1 MAKKCDVPRTFNI
14 AVVGLSGTEKEK
26 GSTGVGK
33 SCLCNR
39 FVRHLADDYYVDHIS
54 VLSQTD
60 FSGRVVNNDH
70 FLYWGEVTKTS
81 DEGVDFHFNVV
92 EQTEFIDDSS
102 FQPFKSGKTDPYY
115 KRCSTTKLTS
125 AEKLMYICKNQL
137 GIEKEYEQKMIPEG
151 KLNIDGFVCVF
162 DVSNVPGRTIEK
174 QVEFTSLILNNL
186 WKTKKPIV
194 LVTTKNDEARESYI
208 KEAERLVTRKEYKG
222 NIPTIETSSHE
233 NVNVDLAFFVLA
245 QMIDRTKGKS
255 KVVPFIE
262 AAQRRKEVLD
272 VATEAYQSVI
282 RAQVTDYKA
291 VWSNVSKRF
300 AQNSDFLH
308 YCDLFGHGDAQK
320 MFMRHVKKLKEE
332 YIRRKMQMYI
342 KILPEVLSELLPDLQ
357 SLGDGD
363 WRNVR
368 VKIQQHPDFS
378 QYFLESPDEHSWQE
392 SDLVDSTETRIP
404 QDILDTSEAET
415 CFQEHKASLEAD
427 EKRKE
432 MRKQFKQLLEETGYV
447 TPGKTLSE
455 VRVLFMGR
463 ECFEALSE
471 SNLQEIYDEH
481 QKEITERAKQNF
493 QELLLENA
501 EIFYHFTSIGPGSV
515 ITQEDISKITETLR
529 EDSRYK
535 ALDRLDQERMLM
547 LLRHL
552 GFVHGPIKEHCPAFP
567 NCMDNLIE
575 KVIAQKAHRPSSW
588 SRNSQW
594 LLESENNQL
603 NLVLL
608 GSGGIADEL
617 ANTIRAY
624 CTDDI
629 FEMEKI
635 QYTLD
640 FRIIDGDVGLP
651 HNSFRTS
658 AFLPH
663 GCFCVYSNHQTLEY
677 IRESLEKTLLSN
689 LEQEDRLPFHGLP
702 IVILFAADAS
712 INEKDLT
719 FLREEGQ
726 NRAKSLQCPFI
737 DVSNSASDTE
747 ERFDEPKLLKALHS
761 LIESIQRRADLL
773 QIYHTLPEQAANPD
787 IRIIM
792 CMLCGDPYTVEHV
805 LGPLLSH
812 QCCFFSSPYTITL
825 ETYLGD
831 CKRSV
836 EVRVTSYH
844 GANAFREEL
853 VHGFILV
860 YSTKRK
866 ASLSTLSAFSMNIPN
881 IPVQILAVTET
892 GSANAFFSSDLSHQ
906 LITEGNAIADKLQAH
921 FMTSVSTCQQKTA
934 FYTPFFK
941 EVSERKPQIE
951 KAFSMDDS
959 DYSLES
965 FTPVPPP
972 VPSRQ
977 ESYHIRSG
985 SLEDG
990 VDSEGV
996 YEQLPMDSGHG
1007 HEDETISPTSYL
1019 DDPPLSPSDESDLYT
1034 NVCNQENGEHLVK
1047 PSQLKNRRSFQA
1059 DLYHQ
1064 SFPSTESLDRAVTVK
1079 SRDSAPPLPLPLS
1092 RFDRESHTG
1101 IDLTFPPPPLS
1112 TFTGTV
1118 ASPSSYQTQVHYS
1131 PCLSSNQYPLVPGS
1145 AHPSLYA
1152 TGRRRPGAHDP
1163 KSSPFPQYSLKKMER
1178 GKKNE
1183 LGIPSAPSAPSL
1195 ASTQPGPADDL
1206 DASDS
1211 VTDDDDTLSSG
1222 FSGYG
1227 TYPPPP
1233 EPAPPDLLPSHIRRG
1248 PSIPVGHHASRT
1260 SLDEVSPLYLVAG
1273 IMGYS
1278 FETDDGGSQDSL
1290 NREPGWIDNRIFEQ
1304 ELRAREWLDNEVYHT
1319 YHSRHHKTPPPLKP
1333 KPGKQK
1339 PGKLNLQ
1346 QFNNI
1351 TDAIAK
1357 FNLTAQRGGSSHT
1370 KVGMLPAP
1378 LATPESID
1386 LASDYAQVKDTVP
1399 LCATDSSEYAY
1410 AVVHN
1415 ALPDSKPHRVRSL
1428 GRRHGNKEA
1437 FERAG
1442 SDSDSDWSSL
1452 ERMHR
1457 DVHSRVNRKST
1468 PYKKMRKKRG
1478 VPVAPPRVPSFE
1490 GPAPPLPPLPGGER
1504 MMGTKSLNPLNKVRG
1519 RGGKSPSDDSDLSD
1533 DEEPFFK
1540 STPRPK
1546 YKHKRSFR
1554 SRRRKQQLQALQQS
1568 QLLPQQQQPPYLAG
1582 SLQFSALTPDSDI
1595 FSLSSKLK
1603 IESSLCMPPPD
1614 ENSGYELVSPKDP
1627 AVMMRKSGMIKDGEK
1642 TSRKKDKK
1650 LREDEKLE
1658 KRRLK
1663 EEKRLTEKK
1672 KKKTAQGK
1680 GGNVNQTIQGLE
1692 SFAQSE
1698 DNQIPLFV
1706 EKCIRFIE
1714 EEGLDSE
1721 GIYRVPGNRAHMDQL
1736 YQKFD
1741 EDPQVSIRDLDIPVN
1756 AVATALK
1763 DFFSKRLPPLFSV
1776 SVMEELSE
1784 ISNVQDRSCRLFAL
1798 RDLLKK
1804 IPRANFEVLKFVF
1817 QHFVRVAENCR
1828 LNSMDSKNLAICWW
1842 PTLLPLEFND
1852 MGMFERMRPHLE
1864 DLVQTM
1870 IDQFRFLFCGEEE
1883 VVMV

>member
-70 FLYWGEVTKTS
+70 FLYWGEVTKTNE
-81 DEGVDFHFNVV
+81 EGVDFTFNVV

-115 KRCSTTKLTS
+115 KRCSAIKLTS

-162 DVSNVPGRTIEK
+162 DTCDVPGRTIEK

-186 WKTKKPIV
+186 VKTKKPIV
-194 LVTTKNDEARESYI
+194 LATTKSDEARDSYI
-208 KEAERLVTRKEYKG
+208 KEAERLVNRKEYKG
-222 NIPTIETSSHE
+222 NIPIVETSAHE

-255 KVVPFIE
+255 KIVPFIE

-272 VATEAYQSVI
+272 VATEAYQSLV
-282 RAQVTDYKA
+282 RVQVTDYKA
-291 VWSNVSKRF
+291 VWSSVSKKF

-308 YCDLFGHGDAQK
+308 YCDLFGHNNAQK
-320 MFMRHVKKLKEE
+320 MFRRHVKKLKEE

-363 WRNVR
+363 WRNIR
-368 VKIQQHPDFS
+368 AKLQQHPDFN
-378 QYFLESPDEHSWQE
+378 QYFLESPDEQPWQE

-404 QDILDTSEAET
+404 MDILDTSEAEA

-447 TPGKTLSE
+447 TPGKSLSE

-463 ECFEALSE
+463 ECFEALLE
-471 SNLQEIYDEH
+471 PDLQEIYDEH
-481 QKEITERAKQNF
+481 QKDITERAKQNF

-535 ALDRLDQERMLM
+535 ALDRLDQDRMLM

-608 GSGGIADEL
+608 GCGGIADEL

-624 CTDDI
+624 CTDDV
-629 FEMEKI
+629 FEMEKVR
-635 QYTLD
+635 YTLD

-658 AFLPH
+658 DFLPH

-719 FLREEGQ
+719 FLREDGQ

-737 DVSNSASDTE
+737 DVSNSASAAE
-747 ERFDEPKLLKALHS
+747 ERFDESKLLKALHS

-773 QIYHTLPEQAANPD
+773 QIYHTLPEQVVNPD

-812 QCCFFSSPYTITL
+812 QCCFVTSPYNITL

-831 CKRSV
+831 SKRSV

-844 GANAFREEL
+844 GANAFKEEL

-860 YSTKRK
+860 YSTKRR

-906 LITEGNAIADKLQAH
+906 LITEGNAVADKLQAH
-921 FMTSVSTCQQKTA
+921 FMTSISTCQQKVSA

-990 VDSEGV
+990 VDSDGI
-996 YEQLPMDSGHG
+996 YEQLPTDGSHG
-1007 HEDETISPTSYL
+1007 HDDETVSPTAYL
-1019 DDPPLSPSDESDLYT
+1019 DDPPLSPSDESDLYAS
-1034 NVCNQENGEHLVK
+1034 VCNQENGEHLVK
-1047 PSQLKNRRSFQA
+1047 PSQLKNRRSLQA
-1059 DLYHQ
+1059 ELCRQ
-1064 SFPSTESLDRAVTVK
+1064 SFPSTESLDRSVTLK
-1079 SRDSAPPLPLPLS
+1079 SRDSAPPLPLPPS
-1092 RFDRESHTG
+1092 QFERDSHTG
-1101 IDLTFPPPPLS
+1101 IDLTFPPPLLS

-1131 PCLSSNQYPLVPGS
+1131 PHLSPPQYPLPPGS

-1152 TGRRRPGAHDP
+1152 TGRRRPGTHKP
-1163 KSSPFPQYSLKKMER
+1163 KPSLFPRYSLKKAER
-1178 GKKNE
+1178 GKRTE
-1183 LGIPSAPSAPSL
+1183 AGISSAPSAPSL
-1195 ASTQPGPADDL
+1195 ASAPRPTDDM

-1211 VTDDDDTLSSG
+1211 ITDDDDTLSSG
-1222 FSGYG
+1222 LSGYG
-1227 TYPPPP
+1227 THPPPP
-1233 EPAPPDLLPSHIRRG
+1233 EPAPPDLPPSRIRRG
-1248 PSIPVGHHASRT
+1248 PPIPTGHHASRT
-1260 SLDEVSPLYLVAG
+1260 SLDE
-1273 IMGYS
+1273 
-1278 FETDDGGSQDSL
+1278 
-1290 NREPGWIDNRIFEQ
+1290 GWVDNRIYEQ
-1304 ELRAREWLDNEVYHT
+1304 ELRAREWLDNEMYHT
-1319 YHSRHHKTPPPLKP
+1319 YHSGRHKIPPPTKP

-1357 FNLTAQRGGSSHT
+1357 FNLTTQRCGSLH
-1370 KVGMLPAP
+1370 P
-1378 LATPESID
+1378 
-1386 LASDYAQVKDTVP
+1386 KDTVP
-1399 LCATDSSEYAY
+1399 LCTADASEYSY

-1415 ALPDSKPHRVRSL
+1415 PLPDSKSHRVRSL

-1442 SDSDSDWSSL
+1442 SDSDSEWSSL
-1452 ERMHR
+1452 ERRHR
-1457 DVHSRVNRKST
+1457 DVYSRVNRKPT
-1468 PYKKMRKKRG
+1468 PHKKTRKKRG

-1504 MMGTKSLNPLNKVRG
+1504 MMGTQSLDPLNKVHG
-1519 RGGKSPSDDSDLSD
+1519 SGGNSPSDDSDLSD
-1533 DEEPFFK
+1533 DEEPLFK

-1554 SRRRKQQLQALQQS
+1554 LRRRKQQVQAQQQS
-1568 QLLPQQQQPPYLAG
+1568 QPIPQQQQPPYLAG
-1582 SLQFSALTPDSDI
+1582 ALQFGALTPDSDI
-1595 FSLSSKLK
+1595 FSPSSKLK

-1627 AVMMRKSGMIKDGEK
+1627 AVMMRKSVMIKDGEK

-1680 GGNVNQTIQGLE
+1680 GGNANQAVQGLE

-1698 DNQIPLFV
+1698 DNHIPLFV
-1706 EKCIRFIE
+1706 EKCIKFIE

-1721 GIYRVPGNRAHMDQL
+1721 GIYRVPGNRAHVDQL

-1741 EDPQVSIRDLDIPVN
+1741 EDPQISIRDLDIPVN

-1763 DFFSKRLPPLFSV
+1763 DFFSKRLPPLLPV
-1776 SVMEELSE
+1776 SVMEELNE
-1784 ISNVQDRSCRLFAL
+1784 ISSFYYFVTDVQDRSCRLFAL
-1798 RDLLKK
+1798 RDLLKR

-1864 DLVQTM
+1864 DSVQTM